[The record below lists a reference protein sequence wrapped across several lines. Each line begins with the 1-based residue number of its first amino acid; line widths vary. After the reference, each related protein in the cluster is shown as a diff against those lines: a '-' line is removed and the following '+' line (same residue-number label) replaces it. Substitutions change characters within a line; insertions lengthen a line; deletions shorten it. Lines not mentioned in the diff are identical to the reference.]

1 MNQISIYTKP
11 SYWANMIQGIMIL
24 LLLIF
29 LWIGWRS
36 VKSTYEKIIII
47 LLFTLVIGVH
57 GLLHL
62 GLEKTYDWNPMEGK
76 WI

>member
-1 MNQISIYTKP
+1 MSIYTKP
-11 SYWANMIQGIMIL
+11 SFWANSLQG
-24 LLLIF
+24 LLIF
-29 LWIGWRS
+29 VLLMMMCMWWKDI
-36 VKSTYEKIIII
+36 KSKYERIII
-47 LLFTLVIGVH
+47 LSLLALVIGVH